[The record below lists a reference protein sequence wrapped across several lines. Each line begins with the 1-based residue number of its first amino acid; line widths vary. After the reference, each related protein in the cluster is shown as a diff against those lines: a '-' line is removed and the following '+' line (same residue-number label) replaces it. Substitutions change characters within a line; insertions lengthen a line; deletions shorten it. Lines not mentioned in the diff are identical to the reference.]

1 MEEDLSSTDG
11 ATLAAT
17 NGAALAAPA
26 EGAALAT
33 TVPAE
38 GAAIATPV
46 EGADRTSIDGNDLS
60 LLLLLQMLF
69 VFHMDTY

>member
-11 ATLAAT
+11 ASLAAT
-17 NGAALAAPA
+17 NSAALAAPV

-38 GAAIATPV
+38 AAAIATPV
-46 EGADRTSIDGNDLS
+46 EGADRTSIDGNDLP